1 MTQAP
6 LDFWFLN
13 TLVTLVATAADTG
26 GTFCVYHQVAPSG
39 FATPLHT
46 HAAYGEGFYVLD
58 GEVTFFHGGE
68 KIVLGKDGF
77 VFIPG
82 TQAHGFRV
90 SSDTSATM
98 MIVSPPQSTFGSFVK
113 EAGEPATSD
122 QLPTPS
128 PPDFARIGALSAKY
142 GSTLLGPL
150 PE

>member
-6 LDFWFLN
+6 ADFWFLN
-13 TLVTLVATAADTG
+13 TLVTFVATTADTEG
-26 GTFCVYHQVAPSG
+26 AFFVYHQVAPSG

-68 KIVLGKDGF
+68 KTVLGKDGF

-82 TQAHGFRV
+82 TKAHGFRV
-90 SSDTSATM
+90 SSDTPATL
-98 MIVSPPQSTFGSFVK
+98 MIVSPPQSTFSGFVK
-113 EAGEPATSD
+113 EAGEPAASH

-128 PPDFARIGALSAKY
+128 QPDFARLAALSAKY
-142 GSTLLGPL
+142 GSNLLGPL